1 MTDYTEEL
9 IRKSICAEYLQET
22 IDIILEMLEKNTSF
36 SSYDD
41 SPKFIRYNELS
52 ELYDILK
59 YRHPDEFNTMIER
72 ARARME
78 MEKKEDEED
87 GE

>member
-9 IRKSICAEYLQET
+9 IRNSIRAEFLQET

-41 SPKFIRYNELS
+41 SPKFIRYNDLS

-59 YRHPDEFNTMIER
+59 YRHPDEYNTMIER
-72 ARARME
+72 ARARI
-78 MEKKEDEED
+78 EKKEDGDNDDE
-87 GE
+87 

>member
-9 IRKSICAEYLQET
+9 IRKSIRAEYLQET

-41 SPKFIRYNELS
+41 SPKFIRYNELG

-59 YRHPDEFNTMIER
+59 YRHPDEYNTMIEN
-72 ARARME
+72 ARARVD
-78 MEKKEDEED
+78 KKEDEED

>member
-9 IRKSICAEYLQET
+9 IRKSIRAEYLQET

-59 YRHPDEFNTMIER
+59 YRHPDEYNTMIES
-72 ARARME
+72 ARARV
-78 MEKKEDEED
+78 EKKEDKED
-87 GE
+87 DE

>member
-9 IRKSICAEYLQET
+9 IRKSIRAEYLQET

-41 SPKFIRYNELS
+41 SPKFIRYNDLS

-59 YRHPDEFNTMIER
+59 YRHPDEYNTMIER
-72 ARARME
+72 ARARI
-78 MEKKEDEED
+78 EKKKDDDNDDE
-87 GE
+87 

>member
-9 IRKSICAEYLQET
+9 IRKSIRAEYLQET

-59 YRHPDEFNTMIER
+59 YRHPGEYNTMIESAR
-72 ARARME
+72 ARA
-78 MEKKEDEED
+78 EKKKDDEKDDE
-87 GE
+87 

>member
-9 IRKSICAEYLQET
+9 IRNSIRAEFLQET

-59 YRHPDEFNTMIER
+59 YRHPDEYNTMIES
-72 ARARME
+72 ARARV
-78 MEKKEDEED
+78 EKKEDKED
-87 GE
+87 DE

>member
-9 IRKSICAEYLQET
+9 IRKSIRAEYLQET

-41 SPKFIRYNELS
+41 SPKFIRYNDLS

-59 YRHPDEFNTMIER
+59 YRHPDEYNTMIER
-72 ARARME
+72 ARARIK
-78 MEKKEDEED
+78 KKEDGDNDDE
-87 GE
+87 

>member
-9 IRKSICAEYLQET
+9 IRNSIRAEFLQET

-59 YRHPDEFNTMIER
+59 YRHPDEYNTMIES

-78 MEKKEDEED
+78 KKEGNEED
-87 GE
+87 E

>member
-9 IRKSICAEYLQET
+9 IRKSIRAEYLQET

-59 YRHPDEFNTMIER
+59 YRHPDEYNTMIEH
-72 ARARME
+72 ARARV
-78 MEKKEDEED
+78 EKKEDDEED

>member
-9 IRKSICAEYLQET
+9 IRKSIRAEYLQET

-59 YRHPDEFNTMIER
+59 YRHPDEYNMMIES
-72 ARARME
+72 ARARV
-78 MEKKEDEED
+78 EKKEDEED